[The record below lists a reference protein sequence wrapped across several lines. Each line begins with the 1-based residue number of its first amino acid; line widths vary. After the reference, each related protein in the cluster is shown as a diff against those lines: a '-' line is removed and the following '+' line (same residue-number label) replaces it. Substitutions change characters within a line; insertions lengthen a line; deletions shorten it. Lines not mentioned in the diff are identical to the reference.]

1 MKGVGNY
8 YALMLGLYIPGTGG
22 TKVMAYTHPPSYSIK
37 KPTWM
42 KMKSLLVNSNS
53 PLKQCTM
60 SSGLL
65 YHSEPS
71 MECYCKWPLSINLN
85 VNNFS

>member
-1 MKGVGNY
+1 
-8 YALMLGLYIPGTGG
+8 
-22 TKVMAYTHPPSYSIK
+22 MAYTHPPSYSIK

-42 KMKSLLVNSNS
+42 KVKSLLVNSNS
-53 PLKQCTM
+53 LLKQCTM

-85 VNNFS
+85 VNNFSSVRDFNISISIPTI